1 MQKTTRTIEAF
12 LDSLPAEE
20 QSDMRKLDAEIAK
33 VFKGRERV
41 MWEGIFWGGSEQKI
55 IGYGDYRVERPGKP
69 VVEWFHVGLALQKNY
84 ISVFVTAVEDG
95 QYVAEKYKAE
105 LGKAKVG
112 KSSISFKR
120 LADINLDKLLELVR
134 KAAAA

>member
-20 QSDMRKLDAEIAK
+20 QADMRKLDSEIAK

-41 MWEGIFWGGSEQKI
+41 MWEGVFWGGSEQKI

-84 ISVFVTAVEDG
+84 ITVYVSAVEG
-95 QYVAEKYKAE
+95 GKYMTEKYKSD

-112 KSSISFKR
+112 KSTVTFKR
-120 LADINLDKLLELVR
+120 LADIDLDKLMELVR
-134 KAAAA
+134 KAAAV